1 MQETGT
7 IVGCR
12 GTGAGAVGRLLTTT
26 VVCGACCGAGA
37 IGNRLTTRV
46 LLALKNT
53 LVFTAVTVV
62 VEGGGKP
69 PRTPVARDAKEGAP
83 RDEPMGDRSPDHD
96 ADLPAYNCS
105 KNEH

>member
-1 MQETGT
+1 MEGTGT
-7 IVGCR
+7 IVGCCR
-12 GTGAGAVGRLLTTT
+12 TSARAVGRLLTTT

-46 LLALKNT
+46 LQALKNT

-69 PRTPVARDAKEGAP
+69 TKTPVARAAQGRRAEG
-83 RDEPMGDRSPDHD
+83 
-96 ADLPAYNCS
+96 
-105 KNEH
+105 